1 MTRHHNH
8 LIHTTDNMTTLVLA
22 DSQGKYFKDHLE
34 EHNIL
39 ILFNSGDRIEDVF
52 PKYGNLLP
60 SFKLV
65 IIQIG
70 SNNCPKDDETA
81 VLEKMQHLFEEI
93 CNVNPNIQVC
103 KDFI

>member
-1 MTRHHNH
+1 
-8 LIHTTDNMTTLVLA
+8 MTTLVLA

-39 ILFNSGDRIEDVF
+39 TLFNLGDRIEDIF

-65 IIQIG
+65 IIQNG

-81 VLEKMQHLFEEI
+81 VSEKMQHLFEEI
-93 CNVNPNIQVC
+93 CNVNPNIQVG
-103 KDFI
+103 KDLI